1 MQQSHLDV
9 FSVRDLRTRTSAMI
23 REAENGN
30 VSIITKR
37 GRPTALTV
45 PFNTR
50 LLELGIA
57 TDLALVLFENNLISL
72 KKAARLADMPLDVF
86 LEHVGASELPAVNY
100 PADELAEEMKV
111 LL

>member
-1 MQQSHLDV
+1 MHQSHLDV

-45 PFNTR
+45 PFNHR
-50 LLELGIA
+50 LLELGIG

-86 LEHVGASELPAVNY
+86 LQHVGASKLPAVNY
-100 PADELAEEMKV
+100 PAEELDEEMNVV
-111 LL
+111 L